1 MGILMAARPFTLARA
16 LSRVDDLYL
25 NPDLTKAQVK
35 ALAVRCLEAGIINDN
50 DNKEVIRMAADRDWC
65 AEDVLSELRAI
76 LLSVND
82 PFNGE

>member
-1 MGILMAARPFTLARA
+1 MATRPFTLARA

-35 ALAVRCLEAGIINDN
+35 ALAVRCLAAGIINETDN
-50 DNKEVIRMAADRDWC
+50 WDLVRMSADRDWC
-65 AEDVLSELRAI
+65 ADDVLSELRAI

-82 PFNGE
+82 PFNGV